1 VIEPLHVG
9 EEAFVNY
16 GSDYFDSRYEGNNKD
31 DFLDIQPSAAQ
42 DTDMKIYIALL
53 HPLLTT
59 YSHEALQ
66 RGLKILCRALP
77 PPPDTMEDWETW
89 EGWKTEGREAL
100 SARLFYIMLLV
111 LERFGYT
118 KDWFGFVKIAKL
130 ASSMY
135 FDKRT
140 TVATQRLSNQA
151 SALLSFLISFL

>member
-31 DFLDIQPSAAQ
+31 DFLDIQPPDAQ
-42 DTDMKIYIALL
+42 DTDMRIYIALL
-53 HPLLTT
+53 QSLLTT
-59 YSHEALQ
+59 FGHEAVQ
-66 RGLKILCRALP
+66 RELKLLIRACSVP
-77 PPPDTMEDWETW
+77 PGTFEDWLTW
-89 EGWKTEGREAL
+89 EGWETEGWETVIAWFL
-100 SARLFYIMLLV
+100 SVQLPI

-118 KDWFGFVKIAKL
+118 KDRIGQAKMYKF